1 MTAPKRPTSGAE
13 VVVEAMYFVG
23 MMFWIWGVPGS
34 MVIVSDAAPN
44 MNAAMK
50 RCQERLASL
59 NRGRAIGI
67 TVNMTTNRLT
77 PP

>member
-1 MTAPKRPTSGAE
+1 MNAPIRPTNGAE

-44 MNAAMK
+44 RNA
-50 RCQERLASL
+50 
-59 NRGRAIGI
+59 GI
-67 TVNMTTNRLT
+67 RDARRDWL
-77 PP
+77 PSREAARSE